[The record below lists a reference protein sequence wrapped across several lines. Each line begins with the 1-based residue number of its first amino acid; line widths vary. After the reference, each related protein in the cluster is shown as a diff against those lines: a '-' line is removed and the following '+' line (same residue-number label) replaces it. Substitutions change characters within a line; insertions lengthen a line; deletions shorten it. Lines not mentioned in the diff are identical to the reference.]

1 MLLLVT
7 VLAANPA
14 AARVVSGSYTGDGS
28 TNRPITGLGFRP
40 AVVIVKG
47 DLAETGVIRTDI
59 YQPGNSKQMCAPAM
73 EITDGIMDFTADG
86 FTVDQGVEVNSTGV
100 VYHWV
105 ALSSDPGTLD
115 TGYYWGDGTSDR
127 WLTGVGFRPEVVMV
141 FRRNGAPVQF
151 RTADMQTDFS
161 TSFEAVGLYNNHI
174 RDFAP
179 DAFRLGSDSAVN
191 GPAGEYAYI
200 ALNADAAKVVHGI
213 YNGSAPAE
221 QDIGPLGFGP

>member
-1 MLLLVT
+1 MVGTEHLNCRKKYSHRSVPTALSGLAMLLLVT

-47 DLAETGVIRTDI
+47 DLPETGVIRTDI
-59 YQPGNSKQMCAPAM
+59 YLPGNSKQMCAPAM

-115 TGYYWGDGTSDR
+115 TGWYWGDGAS
-127 WLTGVGFRPEVVMV
+127 
-141 FRRNGAPVQF
+141 RRAPV
-151 RTADMQTDFS
+151 FS
-161 TSFEAVGLYNNHI
+161 PPVRQGVLPRPFLPRS
-174 RDFAP
+174 
-179 DAFRLGSDSAVN
+179 LGRCILSLRGHVR
-191 GPAGEYAYI
+191 
-200 ALNADAAKVVHGI
+200 
-213 YNGSAPAE
+213 
-221 QDIGPLGFGP
+221 